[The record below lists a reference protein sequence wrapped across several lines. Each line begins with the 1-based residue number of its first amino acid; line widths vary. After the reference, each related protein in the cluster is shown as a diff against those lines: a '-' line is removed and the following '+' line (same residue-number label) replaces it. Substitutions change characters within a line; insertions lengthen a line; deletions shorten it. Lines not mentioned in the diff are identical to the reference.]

1 MPAASYA
8 KIICTTSSANTAV
21 GTSAIALFDSD
32 LGSVAFESNISKDI
46 VWSTTAGTITFQN
59 DGTYHIVANL
69 ITETASGMRTH
80 TVTFNLNSDSAIY
93 TGAVLTPA
101 TFDPLSHTHQRIISV
116 SAGDVLHIKGVAN
129 ASTFGINAGSS
140 LIINKITSGVFASST
155 VSTAGTN
162 DVTTE
167 FNPLD
172 TDGDGPAF
180 GSTFKV
186 ASGITFDGA
195 AGSMTVPSAGRY
207 FIMVNN
213 LIGAGGTT
221 NSDNTIHIK
230 SGITELYTV
239 ATRVQHQTDAEET
252 TICFVE
258 DLAASAVLT
267 MTWDIGSG
275 NCFAALG
282 TTFTV
287 YRLNDDISNRQEA
300 LDFTG
305 ELIAVV
311 NKASSTASAA
321 EINPFDEDSYSSP
334 PADFDTRYANGIT
347 FASSDGT
354 FTIGEKGTYWI
365 FYTAQISTASDA
377 KVTTKIKV
385 NGTVIYTSVAH
396 IDSLNDPMNRTHS
409 TIIDCSDGDSITST
423 IDSDSP
429 NIQQLAGSTMTIVRI
444 PDWRY
449 KETAGD
455 DLIDSD
461 FTINTFSQG
470 SMSAQYQRSV
480 DQLPFIMGV
489 RGPLSLRGKV
499 IGTTD
504 PYYPYH
510 VAKGD
515 KKN

>member
-1 MPAASYA
+1 MPAASFA
-8 KIICTTSSANTAV
+8 KVLCTTTSANNAFD
-21 GTSAIALFDSD
+21 TSAKEVFDVD
-32 LGSVAFESNISKDI
+32 LGSVVFESNISDDI
-46 VWSTTAGTITFQN
+46 FWNQSVGTFTFRN

-69 ITETASGMRTH
+69 ITESNSGLNTH
-80 TVTFNLNSDSAIY
+80 TITFALNSGSAIY
-93 TGAVLTPA
+93 TGAALTPA
-101 TFDPLSHTHQRIISV
+101 AFDPLSHTHQRIISV
-116 SAGDVLHIKGVAN
+116 SAGDILHIKGVASAN
-129 ASTFGINAGSS
+129 KFAIVAGSS

-162 DVTTE
+162 NTTSE

-186 ASGITFDGA
+186 ASGITFAGA

-213 LIGAGGTT
+213 LIGAAGST
-221 NSDNTIHIK
+221 NSNNTIHIK
-230 SGITELYTV
+230 SGSTELYTID
-239 ATRVQHQTDAEET
+239 TRVQHQTDAEET
-252 TICFVE
+252 TICFIE

-275 NCFAALG
+275 NCFAAVG

-321 EINPFDEDSYSSP
+321 EINPFDEDNYSS
-334 PADFDTRYANGIT
+334 ADFDTRYANGIT

-377 KVTTKIKV
+377 TVTTKIKV
-385 NGTVIYTSVAH
+385 NGTAIFTSAVH
-396 IDSLNDPMNRTHS
+396 IDSLNDPMNRTHT
-409 TIIDCSDGDSITST
+409 TIVDCEAGASITTT
-423 IDSDSP
+423 IDSNSP
-429 NIQQLAGSTMTIVRI
+429 NIQHLAGSSITIIRV
-444 PDWRY
+444 PDWAHR
-449 KETAGD
+449 ETTPDALIAG
-455 DLIDSD
+455 D
-461 FTINTFSQG
+461 FTINTQKINTLSR
-470 SMSAQYQRSV
+470 QYDRMP
-480 DQLPFIMGV
+480 DQVPFVLGT
-489 RGPLSLRGKV
+489 RGPLSLRGRSFA
-499 IGTTD
+499 TTET
-504 PYYPYH
+504 PPN
-510 VAKGD
+510 VSTGE